1 MQRGSMRNLLR
12 RLLHDVSATE
22 FDDNAELN
30 ELLLFGLHDMQEY
43 IMAID
48 KEAFAQWDNA
58 DVKINERYYPR
69 PVSSRFEFE
78 LSYSSDPAV
87 NAYRPLTRVS
97 FGSLRRT
104 ESGIQSE
111 SMDRTRDIAIQDIKT
126 VAELGQYGIIGNYYY
141 ISWIPAATIVDAFEV
156 VHSPTL
162 TMANDTD
169 TPELPIWMHR
179 GVVYSALLQAL
190 LETPSDT
197 TKVERELARIVGKI
211 GRHYEKSAANALV
224 LGADLR
230 KGKAFGT
237 R

>member
-12 RLLHDVSATE
+12 RMLNDVSKTE
-22 FDDNAELN
+22 FDDDTELD

-58 DVKINERYYPR
+58 DVKISERYYPR

-78 LSYSSDPAV
+78 LSYSSNPAV

-97 FGSLRRT
+97 FGVLRKT
-104 ESGIQSE
+104 ESGVLSGSI
-111 SMDRTRDIAIQDIKT
+111 DRGRDIAIHDVT
-126 VAELGQYGIIGNYYY
+126 TSSDLGQYGIIGNYYY
-141 ISWIPAATIVDAFEV
+141 ISWIPAATIVDGFEV

-179 GVVYSALLQAL
+179 GVVYSAFLQAL

-211 GRHYEKSAANALV
+211 GRHYEKSAANPLT